1 MLVLTRKVGEQ
12 LLIGDEVVVTVLEVR
27 GDGIKIGIDAPR
39 DVKVQ
44 RREVL
49 LTVSETNLQ
58 AARAASPE
66 AETALKALFGASNG
80 ESAPNDDAASA
91 ADPEAGR
98 EPSPGAPAGDDQ
110 RSGPA
115 GPDHTNPAPR
125 S

>member
-1 MLVLTRKVGEQ
+1 M
-12 LLIGDEVVVTVLEVR
+12 
-27 GDGIKIGIDAPR
+27 KIGIDAPR

-66 AETALKALFGASNG
+66 AETALKALFGTSDG
-80 ESAPNDDAASA
+80 EAAPNDDAASA
-91 ADPEAGR
+91 ADPDAGP

-110 RSGPA
+110 GSGPA
-115 GPDHTNPAPR
+115 GPDRTHSAPR